1 MDSLSLKNFVPLD
14 DFYFGYVN
22 DIDTAFQ
29 VLREFETITITR
41 FTSYYTKDFGKSEQG
56 KRNNNKLIY

>member
-14 DFYFGYVN
+14 DCYFGYVN

-29 VLREFETITITR
+29 VLREFETITTTR

-56 KRNNNKLIY
+56 KRNNNKLI